1 MTFYLIVSETVLYL
15 SFSILV
21 GSMIF
26 QLVPESYKST
36 VEIPRAVYFLS
47 ILGIIFASI
56 GPLVQVIFYFIEAL
70 GFWQTLKSVLYDFEV
85 GKAWMFTSW
94 VGLLLY
100 FMILFKKSKYLQTFL
115 VLLLVIAVGY
125 ASHSA
130 SLSFWYGLTSHTIHF
145 LGVTVWTGILL
156 IVSFF
161 SKDLRNWSKFLTW
174 FTPTAIICLILIIV
188 SGFMTMKLVVDPSD
202 YVTSWMLPYGQA
214 LLIKHI
220 LVIPLLVFAF
230 INGILMKKHPE
241 HPGPLTIKWMRAES
255 IFVTLV
261 FIVTG
266 ALGIQS
272 PPHDIEAM
280 VHTEG
285 YSELYKWFH
294 PFLPDGKVALNI
306 DFSFL
311 VGGALSAIVLILM
324 IFSFTRKNSAFLSI
338 IFGIFFVFII
348 YITLLTAAH

>member
-21 GSMIF
+21 GAMIF
-26 QLVPESYKST
+26 QLVPENHKPAID
-36 VEIPRAVYFLS
+36 IPRAVYFLS

-94 VGLLLY
+94 TGLLLY
-100 FMILFKKSKYLQTFL
+100 FLILFKKSRYIQTFL

-125 ASHSA
+125 ASHAA

-161 SKDLRNWSKFLTW
+161 SKDLRNWGKYLSW
-174 FTPTAIICLILIIV
+174 FTPAAILCLIFIIV
-188 SGFMTMKLVVDPSD
+188 SGFMSMKLVVDPKN
-202 YVTSWMLPYGQA
+202 YVSSWMLPYGQA
-214 LLIKHI
+214 LLVKHI
-220 LVIPLLVFAF
+220 LIMPLLVFAF
-230 INGILMKKHPE
+230 INGILMKKQAENPC
-241 HPGPLTIKWMRAES
+241 PTTIKWMKAES
-255 IFVTLV
+255 IFVTLI

-266 ALGIQS
+266 ALSIQS
-272 PPHDIEAM
+272 PPHDIETM
-280 VHTEG
+280 IHTEG
-285 YSELYKWFH
+285 YSQLYKGFH
-294 PFLPDGKVALNI
+294 PFPADGAVKLNI

-311 VGGALSAIVLILM
+311 AGGVLSAIVVMLM
-324 IFSFTRKNSAFLSI
+324 VFSFTRKNSVLLSI
-338 IFGIFFVFII
+338 IGGILFVFIA
-348 YITLLTAAH
+348 YITLMTAAH